1 MDNLVIVSYDMFL
14 SNFSPVEVIDV
25 CDSEDEEIAI
35 AVEHSIQSAAGHG
48 DG

>member
-1 MDNLVIVSYDMFL
+1 MFM

-35 AVEHSIQSAAGHG
+35 VIERSIQSVAGHG
-48 DG
+48 DGWENLYFIL